1 MRSMHIAKGELW
13 LRDAADGRA
22 RTIESPFAREVVER
36 DAQSRRTS
44 SWKHAPRDEQNGA
57 IPNSMLWG
65 KGGAGAPLAPPR
77 FLFVRPSG
85 QDNVLYYML
94 AVGGSVGLF
103 RHHLDEGREVRLFHR
118 HDFRSLGFDYGAAA
132 DRIVIARANDDHTA
146 HLEIYDAE
154 GTCKGSVTGGD
165 CVDAAPSFVP
175 GEKSQVV
182 FQSAGVARRPEG
194 HVVAIGHSVVNRLDF
209 ATGKLATLID
219 DPRFDHVAP
228 RVDRAGNVYAIR
240 RPFEKPATQT
250 LATTLKDT
258 LLFPWRLLK
267 AIFGFLNFFS
277 MIYGREPLRSA
288 GGPRAPELDQDLGRL
303 WLHGRM
309 VELSKAGVDAQGQGG
324 IVPRSWELVRR
335 DAAGRTEVLAQHV
348 VSFDLDAD
356 GNVVYS
362 NGFEVFAL
370 RAGERASLVRGDLVE
385 SVGAL

>member
-13 LRDAADGRA
+13 LRGAADGRA

-44 SWKHAPRDEQNGA
+44 SWKHAPRDEPSGA
-57 IPNSMLWG
+57 IPTSMLWG

-228 RVDRAGNVYAIR
+228 RV
-240 RPFEKPATQT
+240 
-250 LATTLKDT
+250 
-258 LLFPWRLLK
+258 
-267 AIFGFLNFFS
+267 
-277 MIYGREPLRSA
+277 
-288 GGPRAPELDQDLGRL
+288 
-303 WLHGRM
+303 
-309 VELSKAGVDAQGQGG
+309 
-324 IVPRSWELVRR
+324 
-335 DAAGRTEVLAQHV
+335 
-348 VSFDLDAD
+348 
-356 GNVVYS
+356 
-362 NGFEVFAL
+362 
-370 RAGERASLVRGDLVE
+370 VRGDLVE